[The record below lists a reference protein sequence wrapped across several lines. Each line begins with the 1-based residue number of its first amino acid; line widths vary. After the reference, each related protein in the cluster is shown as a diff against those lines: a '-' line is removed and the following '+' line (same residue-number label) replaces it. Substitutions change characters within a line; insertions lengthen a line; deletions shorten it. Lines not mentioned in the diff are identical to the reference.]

1 MAARVEMQGY
11 AGVPRN
17 PPLLEGNELEDD
29 DDSKSLPLGW
39 LLPWMALGFCEGFL
53 FQKVAVVYPAV
64 LADQFVFR
72 NWVVMKFFVSAV
84 GFSMLSQAVL
94 STIDPETFSHSLDY
108 GRTMYGSPRVV
119 LGCSILGVGMAIAGS
134 GPSMFMPAVAAGVGE
149 TGWLLA
155 GGLGA
160 ALVVAVLDLWVPVT
174 ATGTPSTMLTVSG
187 MLEHKADK
195 KVGYAV
201 LAGGMG
207 LVMVMAAVG
216 LEVLFPYKEDLAQYG
231 GVFTQEYPADIL
243 KQPSWPPMLVGIA
256 AGSAQLVVRQ
266 VSGDG
271 LGTAT
276 SFTITVATLTWGK
289 LAPGKGLQESRKNWW
304 QPLFILCIL
313 GGSVVA
319 GVSAPEL
326 DGARADD
333 RLLEEGFEAWV
344 MALGG
349 FLCISGARI
358 AGGCTCGHGVSGTSE
373 LSVESFAGAGAIFGA
388 AIATKCLIEY
398 V

>member
-1 MAARVEMQGY
+1 MQGY

-72 NWVVMKFFVSAV
+72 NWVDEVFFVSAV

-94 STIDPETFSHSLDY
+94 STLAPEIFHNSMDY
-108 GRTMYGSPRVV
+108 GKTIYGAPRVIF
-119 LGCSILGVGMAIAGS
+119 GCAVLGVGMAIAGS

-231 GVFTQEYPADIL
+231 GVFTQEYPANIL
-243 KQPSWPPMLVGIA
+243 LQPSWPPMLVGIA
-256 AGSAQLVVRQ
+256 AGTAQAVVRE

-276 SFTITVATLTWGK
+276 SFSIAVATLSCGM
-289 LAPGKGLQESRKNWW
+289 LSPGKGLQESRQNWW
-304 QPLFILCIL
+304 QPLFILWIVLGALTASALGPEL
-313 GGSVVA
+313 GGA
-319 GVSAPEL
+319 EF
-326 DGARADD
+326 DGRG
-333 RLLEEGFEAWV
+333 LEKGFEAWK

-349 FLCISGARI
+349 FLCIGGARI

-373 LSVESFAGAGAIFGA
+373 LSLESFVGAGAIFGG
-388 AIATKCLIEY
+388 AIATRCLIEF